1 MPPSP
6 PLLPLLSL
14 PFPSNTILNNHVCVL
29 YCTDLS
35 LLSLD
40 AEDPDLDALLAD
52 LCKLEEDTKA
62 ELATSNSNQ
71 EKQMDITLV
80 PPR

>member
-1 MPPSP
+1 MGGKFSVQ
-6 PLLPLLSL
+6 L
-14 PFPSNTILNNHVCVL
+14 PFNIDVFF
-29 YCTDLS
+29 
-35 LLSLD
+35 LSLD

-62 ELATSNSNQ
+62 QLATSNSNQ
-71 EKQMDITLV
+71 ENMDESVV